1 MTLTLE
7 QWHEILNVVRS
18 NSNSNGND
26 ILEQIK
32 AELKKQDKGTFQT
45 WEQRGFDVN
54 HLFNIQRN
62 QMNRELTLL
71 HIAAFNGRLDIIRYF
86 VDEKK
91 VDINKADN
99 DGNTALHFAAFNGH
113 LGIVKY
119 LVDEKKVDVNKADN
133 DGYTALR
140 LAAFNGHLD
149 IVKYLVDEKKV
160 DINKADNDGAT
171 ALDKAAF
178 NGHLDTVKYL
188 VDEKKVDINKADNDG
203 EIALHKAAFNG
214 HLDTVKYLVDEKKA
228 DVNKANNRGNTALHK
243 AAFNGHLGIVKYLVD
258 EKKVDINKADNDG
271 EIALHFAAKSDKMTV
286 VKFLLN
292 KGADSSLKDQD
303 GKTPRD
309 LADSENMKQLIK
321 EAENKQ
327 AIPKKNVSSISNV
340 QPNNPHSTK
349 GNKLPIITA
358 CTGLLLGLGIA
369 YLAGAATL
377 TPVGAVV
384 AVFVAA
390 AAVGA
395 LVGYGV
401 GKVSQK
407 LFVES
412 IKEHPELNKLN
423 V

>member
-86 VDEKK
+86 
-91 VDINKADN
+91 
-99 DGNTALHFAAFNGH
+99 
-113 LGIVKY
+113 
-119 LVDEKKVDVNKADN
+119 
-133 DGYTALR
+133 
-140 LAAFNGHLD
+140 
-149 IVKYLVDEKKV
+149 
-160 DINKADNDGAT
+160 
-171 ALDKAAF
+171 
-178 NGHLDTVKYL
+178 
-188 VDEKKVDINKADNDG
+188 
-203 EIALHKAAFNG
+203 
-214 HLDTVKYLVDEKKA
+214 
-228 DVNKANNRGNTALHK
+228 
-243 AAFNGHLGIVKYLVD
+243 VD